1 MSNTETQHDMDTLLK
16 DELINAQ
23 LFDSLSLAYLLNRE
37 FQQQFMNLQPT
48 DCLNKA
54 LNQSDLSL

>member
-1 MSNTETQHDMDTLLK
+1 MPITETELHMDDLLE
-16 DELINAQ
+16 DELINTK

-37 FQQQFMNLQPT
+37 FKKQFLNLQPT

>member
-1 MSNTETQHDMDTLLK
+1 MPITETQHDMDTLLK

-23 LFDSLSLAYLLNRE
+23 LFDSISLAYLLNRE
-37 FQQQFMNLQPT
+37 FQKQFLNLQPT
-48 DCLNKA
+48 HCLNKA

>member
-1 MSNTETQHDMDTLLK
+1 MSNAKTQDDVDTLLK

-23 LFDSLSLAYLLNRE
+23 LFDSLSLAYMLNRE
-37 FQQQFMNLQPT
+37 FQKQFVNLQPT
-48 DCLNKA
+48 DFLNKA

>member
-54 LNQSDLSL
+54 LNQ